1 MLYSRMLYM
10 RTSNKNYLTMKKT
23 IFMLLALLTIGLM
36 QAQAQQ
42 PVMPPLVS
50 VNGVGEVRVQPDQVV
65 LQMGVEVREKTLEQ
79 ARKQVDAKAAA
90 IIAYLKKQ
98 GVNEKDIQTSYMSV
112 YPIYNS
118 GEYGRTTPDFYTAQ
132 KTMTVLVRKLN
143 KFDELMAGLYGVGV
157 NRVEGVQFKVSD
169 VEKYKAEAR
178 KKAVN
183 DAKQKATALTTELG
197 AKVGSVYAIN
207 ENSTGGR
214 PIPMYAEAAMMK
226 TMDSAAADG
235 PTIAGGEVVIT
246 SNVSV
251 SFIIEN

>member
-1 MLYSRMLYM
+1 
-10 RTSNKNYLTMKKT
+10 MKKT

-36 QAQAQQ
+36 QVHAQQ
-42 PVMPPLVS
+42 QVLPPLVN
-50 VNGVGEVRVQPDQVV
+50 VNGIGEVRVQPDQVI
-65 LQMGVEVREKTLEQ
+65 LSMGVEVREKTLDQ
-79 ARKQVDAKAAA
+79 ARKQVDAKAAT

-98 GVNEKDIQTSYMSV
+98 GVSEKDIQTSYMSV

-143 KFDELMAGLYGVGV
+143 KFDDLMSGLYSAGV
-157 NRVEGVQFKVSD
+157 NRVEGVQFKVAD
-169 VEKYKAEAR
+169 IEKYRVEAR

-197 AKVGSVYAIN
+197 AKVGRVYSIN
-207 ENSTGGR
+207 ESTNGGR

-226 TMDSAAADG
+226 TMDSAGADG
-235 PTIAGGEVVIT
+235 PSIAGGEVVVT
-246 SNVSV
+246 STVSV